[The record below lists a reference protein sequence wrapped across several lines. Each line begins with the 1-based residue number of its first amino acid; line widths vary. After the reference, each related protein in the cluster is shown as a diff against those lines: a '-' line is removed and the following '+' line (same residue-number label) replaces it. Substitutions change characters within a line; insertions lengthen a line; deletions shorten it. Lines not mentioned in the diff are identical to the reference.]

1 MEQEEEE
8 EEEKEEKEVEV
19 EEEHGEEKKVE
30 KLGPTVPEKAAWNCV
45 AKQPPDENPL
55 TAIVSRLTE
64 S

>member
-1 MEQEEEE
+1 MEQEEQEEQEEEE
-8 EEEKEEKEVEV
+8 EKEVER
-19 EEEHGEEKKVE
+19 
-30 KLGPTVPEKAAWNCV
+30 LGPTVPEKAAWNCV

>member
-1 MEQEEEE
+1 MEQEEQEEEE
-8 EEEKEEKEVEV
+8 EEEQDEVEQ
-19 EEEHGEEKKVE
+19 EKQEKKVE
-30 KLGPTVPEKAAWNCV
+30 RLGPTVPEKAAWNCV